1 MAKKSN
7 LLIYG
12 LIGLAG
18 VGAYMYFK
26 KRSSATESKEIETPE
41 SSEQTEPQKVATVT
55 TAIEN
60 VSNGI
65 EKATELLQTVKS
77 GVVEVKDKAG
87 KVRAIVKK
95 KKKAKKVSKRK
106 SKKQKLSQYINPEA
120 KQGYEVARSV
130 VPYLPKLAF

>member
-26 KRSSATESKEIETPE
+26 KRSSASESKEIETPE
-41 SSEQTEPQKVATVT
+41 ASEQEPQKVATVT

-60 VSNGI
+60 VNNGI

-77 GVVEVKDKAG
+77 GVVEIKDKTG
-87 KVRAIVKK
+87 KVRAKVKK
-95 KKKAKKVSKRK
+95 KKKVK
-106 SKKQKLSQYINPEA
+106 SKKGKKSPLSQYVKPEFRA
-120 KQGYEVARSV
+120 SYENLQSFL
-130 VPYLPKLAF
+130 PIPKLQF